1 MHKLII
7 LRDIGDEYTDEIKKI
22 IPDWEI
28 AFAVGDNEGIPLRDA
43 EILLGWNKHTA
54 EQCLYDG
61 TPLKWVQT
69 WSAGV
74 NDMPFEAFKK
84 YDIILTNASGVHSVP
99 ISETLIGM
107 MLAFARK
114 INTYIRNQ
122 MSKKWDR
129 SSNTDELFDKT
140 AGILGV
146 GAIGLEV
153 ARLAKALGMRTL
165 GFRYSGKPADYVD
178 EMYGPSNLEEL
189 LKKSDYVIN
198 VLPLTN
204 DTFHIMNERRFE
216 IMKPT
221 AYYLNAG
228 RGSTHDEKA
237 LIKALKEKWIAGA
250 GLDVFEQEP
259 LPLESPLWDMDNVII
274 TPHTAGDN
282 GRYVER
288 VMNIFIP
295 NLRAYISGSNQ
306 FINKIDLDKQY

>member
-1 MHKLII
+1 MHKLVVF
-7 LRDIGDEYTDEIKKI
+7 RDIDDKYIDEIRKI

-28 AFAVGDNEGIPLRDA
+28 AFAVDDNGAISLKDA
-43 EILLGWNKHTA
+43 EILLGWDKRAA

-84 YDIILTNASGVHSVP
+84 YGIILTNASGVHSVP

-114 INTYIRNQ
+114 INTYIPNQ
-122 MSKKWDR
+122 MNKKWDR
-129 SSNTDELFDKT
+129 SYNADELFDKT

-146 GAIGLEV
+146 GSIGLEV

-165 GFRYSGKPADYVD
+165 GFRYSGKPADHVD
-178 EMYGPSNLEEL
+178 EIYGPANWEEL
-189 LKKSDYVIN
+189 LRESDYVIN
-198 VLPLTN
+198 VLPLTK
-204 DTFHIMNERRFE
+204 DTFHIMNEERFK

-259 LPLESPLWDMDNVII
+259 LPLQSPLWDMDNVII
-274 TPHTAGDN
+274 TPHMAGDN
-282 GRYVER
+282 RRYIER
-288 VMNIFIP
+288 FMNIFMP
-295 NLRAYISGSNQ
+295 NLRAYISGSDQ

>member
-1 MHKLII
+1 MRKLVVF
-7 LRDIGDEYTDEIKKI
+7 RDIDDEYVDEIRKI

-28 AFAVGDNEGIPLRDA
+28 EFAVDDNGEISLKDA
-43 EILLGWNKHTA
+43 EILLGWDKRAA

-84 YDIILTNASGVHSVP
+84 YGIILTNASGVHSVP

-122 MSKKWDR
+122 MNKKWDR
-129 SSNTDELFDKT
+129 SYNADELFDKT

-178 EMYGPSNLEEL
+178 KMYGPANWEEL
-189 LKKSDYVIN
+189 LKKSDYVVNI
-198 VLPLTN
+198 LPLTK
-204 DTFHIMNERRFE
+204 DTFHIMNEERFK

-259 LPLESPLWDMDNVII
+259 LPLQSPLWDMDNVII

-282 GRYVER
+282 GRYIER

-295 NLRAYISGSNQ
+295 NLRAYIYGNDQ